1 MFTASIFSQLLKL
14 VPRDQFCQ
22 LVDQH
27 GSDRWYKRFG
37 SWDHLVTMLAG
48 QFSAVSSLRDLE
60 TVFNSHD
67 TQHYHLGCNGVRRS
81 TLSDANKQRD
91 SAVFRDLAMAMLS
104 GCKGDVRELRSVIS
118 VLDSSPI
125 RLSGRGH
132 DWALASRTRSHNQG
146 LKLHVQMAPQD
157 ERVEFIKVTDNTVN
171 DINVGRGLAVEP
183 GRIYVFD
190 KGYCDYNWWN
200 SIDEAGASFVTR
212 LKVNAAFEVIE
223 ERVTTPCQAGLVL
236 SEQVIRLT
244 NTNPGAGRTNKLAGV
259 PLRLVRIPHPGGKTR
274 PFWIVS
280 NDLQASADEIADR
293 YKQRWS
299 IELLFKWLKQNLQ
312 INNFLGENRNAI
324 LIQIYVAIIAYLLLQ
339 RFHKMVG
346 KNQHARLKDVLVYI
360 SNNLFLRPRTERWR
374 RQKLQ
379 KRRQSQPELWHA
391 SC

>member
-14 VPRDQFCQ
+14 VPRDQFGQ
-22 LVDQH
+22 LIDRH

-37 SWDHLVTMLAG
+37 CWDHLVTMLAG

-60 TVFNSHD
+60 TVFNCHD
-67 TQHYHLGCNGVRRS
+67 TQHYHLGCDGVRRS
-81 TLSDANKQRD
+81 TLSDANKHRD
-91 SAVFRDLAMAMLS
+91 SVVFRDLAMLMLS

-132 DWALASRTRSHNQG
+132 GWALASRTRSHNQG
-146 LKLHVQMAPQD
+146 LKLHVQFAPQD
-157 ERVEFIKVTDNTVN
+157 EQVEFVDVTDNTVN
-171 DINVGRGLAVEP
+171 DVNVGRELAIEA

-200 SIDEAGASFVTR
+200 SIAEAGALFVTR
-212 LKVNAAFEVIE
+212 LKVNAAFEVVE
-223 ERVTTPCQAGLVL
+223 ERAIPPCQVNLVM
-236 SEQVIRLT
+236 SDQVIRLT

-280 NDLQASADEIADR
+280 NDLQAGADEIANC

-324 LIQIYVAIIAYLLLQ
+324 LIQIYVAIIAYVLLN
-339 RFHKMVG
+339 RFHKLVG
-346 KNQHARLKDVLVYI
+346 KCRYVRLKDVLVYI
-360 SNNLFLRPRTERWR
+360 SNNLFIRPKTELWR
-374 RQKLQ
+374 RQRLRKHQ
-379 KRRQSQPELWHA
+379 HSQPELWPTQ
-391 SC
+391 C